1 MNKLFKLVRH
11 LTMSLFAMATLI
23 GTTANAERL
32 LTENFEYKLGNLYSQ
47 GGWLKYGTQAAG
59 PVQVIDNA
67 LTYPDYQDKAVG
79 KAVHLTQVASGE
91 DLMRAVSETAISSG
105 KVYLSALVKVN
116 AVADD
121 QYFLSWRLSNPPLL
135 VSLTKKT
142 PPENTRLIASKG
154 SADGKFVFKISRNS
168 ATLFE
173 STEEFE
179 LGKTYLVVMSYEF
192 KEGTKND
199 VVQLWVNPAVASTEP
214 KPNAAINS
222 ATHTGADM
230 KSFQAIELRQGSSAT
245 KVGPEVIVDAIRVGT
260 AWTDLF
266 DVAST
271 EPTMTVTPTV
281 VYDGSAVAIGS
292 STTFATYAVEYAN
305 LENPIDVYLT
315 GANRNQFEVSAAT
328 IPAGSGKATI
338 TLTYKPQAIGKH
350 TARINFESTVS
361 TLNTGF
367 AATGIAWDPANPPM
381 IVAHSGGLTPFTCK
395 AGEQQKQTITVT
407 TSDLPDYGK
416 AAVKGLSNGAF
427 IISTATLLKNGNT
440 QINITFKPL
449 VPGDYEEVIEFSGIK
464 AVTETIR
471 IYGTATENG
480 TTEDREGDRL
490 PLDDSK
496 PLASY
501 MQNFDGVTKNK
512 PLSIEGWKNL
522 AQVGN
527 RAWWGYTWADG
538 NSAAKVTPYDSKME
552 ETTPCVMTLVSPAL
566 DFKNT
571 PNPVLT
577 FKVMGTLMRDGMADQ
592 LEVCYIEKDGEGMY
606 VQPIDGLNIPASPDK
621 NEEWVPYTIDLK
633 GLDLADVFFIGFR
646 FNSSRGTES
655 TTSYYIDD
663 FSWGQTNV
671 PLIRP
676 NIREGSFKATAGKK
690 ATSPDIEIE
699 GIALTSDI
707 KISLYGAHK
716 GFFTLS
722 TTTLP
727 AAGGKFN
734 LDFLNTEPG
743 EYAVEVDLNSDGAPL
758 TAVIVGVQNETATGI
773 TDVIVDLS
781 QPVSVYDIQG
791 RALITNKQI
800 SSTSELK
807 SAFGEGIYIVKQGE
821 KACKVKL

>member
-1 MNKLFKLVRH
+1 MNKLFKLVKH

-32 LTENFEYKLGNLYSQ
+32 LTENFEYNLGNLYSQ

-121 QYFLSWRLSNPPLL
+121 QYFLAFIQPTSAGI
-135 VSLTKKT
+135 VDKKT

-214 KPNAAINS
+214 QPNAAINS

-292 STTFATYAVEYAN
+292 STTYATYAVEYAN

-315 GANRNQFEVSAAT
+315 GANRNQFEVSAET

-633 GLDLADVFFIGFR
+633 GLDLADTFFIGFR
-646 FNSSRGTES
+646 FNSSRGAES

-743 EYAVEVDLNSDGAPL
+743 EYAVEVDLNSEGAPL

>member
-32 LTENFEYKLGNLYSQ
+32 LTENFEYELGNLYSQ

-121 QYFLSWRLSNPPLL
+121 QYFLAFIQPTSAGI
-135 VSLTKKT
+135 VDKKT

-292 STTFATYAVEYAN
+292 STTYATYAVEYAN

-315 GANRNQFEVSAAT
+315 GANRNQFEVSAET

-527 RAWWGYTWADG
+527 RAWWGYTWDDG
-538 NSAAKVTPYDSKME
+538 NGAAKVTPYDSKME
-552 ETTPCVMTLVSPAL
+552 ESTPCVMTLVSPAL

-633 GLDLADVFFIGFR
+633 GLDLADTFFIGFR
-646 FNSSRGTES
+646 FNSSRGAES

-690 ATSPDIEIE
+690 ASSPDIEIE

-743 EYAVEVDLNSDGAPL
+743 EYAVEVDLNSEGAPL
-758 TAVIVGVQNETATGI
+758 TAVIVGVQNETATDI

>member
-32 LTENFEYKLGNLYSQ
+32 LTENFEYELGNLYSQ

-121 QYFLSWRLSNPPLL
+121 QYFLAFIQPTSAGI
-135 VSLTKKT
+135 VDKKT

-154 SADGKFVFKISRNS
+154 SADGKFMFKISRNS

-214 KPNAAINS
+214 QPNAAFNS

-292 STTFATYAVEYAN
+292 STTYATYAVEYAN

-315 GANRNQFEVSAAT
+315 GANRNQFEVSAET

-527 RAWWGYTWADG
+527 RAWWGYTWDDG
-538 NSAAKVTPYDSKME
+538 NGAAKVTPYDSKME

-646 FNSSRGTES
+646 FNSSRGAES

-690 ATSPDIEIE
+690 ASSPDIEIE

-743 EYAVEVDLNSDGAPL
+743 EYAVEVDLNSEGAPL

>member
-32 LTENFEYKLGNLYSQ
+32 LTENFEYELGNLYSQ

-116 AVADD
+116 AVADG
-121 QYFLSWRLSNPPLL
+121 QYFLAFIQPTSAGI
-135 VSLTKKT
+135 VDKKT

-245 KVGPEVIVDAIRVGT
+245 KVGPEVIIDAIRVGT

-292 STTFATYAVEYAN
+292 STTYATYAVEYAN

-315 GANRNQFEVSAAT
+315 GANRNQFEVSAET

-501 MQNFDGVTKNK
+501 VQNFDGVTKNK

-566 DFKNT
+566 DFKKT

-577 FKVMGTLMRDGMADQ
+577 FKVMGTLMRNGMADQ

-633 GLDLADVFFIGFR
+633 GLDLADTFFIGFR
-646 FNSSRGTES
+646 FNSSRGAES

-676 NIREGSFKATAGKK
+676 NIRQGSFKATAGKK

-722 TTTLP
+722 TTTMP

-743 EYAVEVDLNSDGAPL
+743 EYAVEVDLNSEGAPL

>member
-32 LTENFEYKLGNLYSQ
+32 LTENFEYELGNLYSQ

-59 PVQVIDNA
+59 PVQVINNA

-121 QYFLSWRLSNPPLL
+121 QYFLAFIQPTSAGI
-135 VSLTKKT
+135 VDKKT

-214 KPNAAINS
+214 QPNAAINS

-292 STTFATYAVEYAN
+292 STTYATYAVEYAN

-315 GANRNQFEVSAAT
+315 GANRNQFEVSAET

-522 AQVGN
+522 AEVGN

-606 VQPIDGLNIPASPDK
+606 VQPINGLNIPASPDK

-646 FNSSRGTES
+646 FNSSRGAES

-743 EYAVEVDLNSDGAPL
+743 EYAVEVDLNSEGAPL

>member
-32 LTENFEYKLGNLYSQ
+32 LTENFEYELGNLYSQ

-121 QYFLSWRLSNPPLL
+121 QYFLAFIQPTSAGI
-135 VSLTKKT
+135 VDKKT

-214 KPNAAINS
+214 QPNAAINS
-222 ATHTGADM
+222 TTHTGADM

-315 GANRNQFEVSAAT
+315 GANRNQFEVSAET

-449 VPGDYEEVIEFSGIK
+449 VAGDYEEVIEFSGIK
-464 AVTETIR
+464 ATTETIR
-471 IYGTATENG
+471 ITGTATENG

-577 FKVMGTLMRDGMADQ
+577 FKVMGTLMREGMTDE

-743 EYAVEVDLNSDGAPL
+743 EYAVEVDLNSEGAPL

-821 KACKVKL
+821 KVCKVKL

>member
-32 LTENFEYKLGNLYSQ
+32 LTENFEYELGNLYSQ

-121 QYFLSWRLSNPPLL
+121 QYFLAFIQPTSAGI
-135 VSLTKKT
+135 VDKKT

-154 SADGKFVFKISRNS
+154 SVDGKFVFKISRNS

-214 KPNAAINS
+214 QPNAAINS

-292 STTFATYAVEYAN
+292 STTFATYDVEYAN

-315 GANRNQFEVSAAT
+315 GANRNQFEVSAET

-367 AATGIAWDPANPPM
+367 AATGIAWDPENPPT
-381 IVAHSGGLTPFTCK
+381 IVAHSEGLTPFTCK

-464 AVTETIR
+464 ATTETIR
-471 IYGTATENG
+471 ITGTATENG

-501 MQNFDGVTKNK
+501 VQNFDGVTKNK

-538 NSAAKVTPYDSKME
+538 NGAAKVTPYDSKME

-646 FNSSRGTES
+646 FNSSRGAES

-743 EYAVEVDLNSDGAPL
+743 EYAVEVDLNSEGAPL

-791 RALITNKQI
+791 HALITNKQI

>member
-32 LTENFEYKLGNLYSQ
+32 LTENFEYELGNLYSQ

-121 QYFLSWRLSNPPLL
+121 QYFLAFIQPTSAGI
-135 VSLTKKT
+135 VDKKT

-214 KPNAAINS
+214 QPNAAINS

-245 KVGPEVIVDAIRVGT
+245 KVGPEVIIDAIRVGT

-292 STTFATYAVEYAN
+292 STTYATYAVEYAN

-315 GANRNQFEVSAAT
+315 GANRNQFEVSAET

-527 RAWWGYTWADG
+527 RAWWGYTWDDG
-538 NSAAKVTPYDSKME
+538 NGAAKVTPYDSKME
-552 ETTPCVMTLVSPAL
+552 ESTPCVMTLVSPAL

-633 GLDLADVFFIGFR
+633 GLDLADVFFIGFC
-646 FNSSRGTES
+646 FNSSRGAES

-676 NIREGSFKATAGKK
+676 NIRQGSFKATAGKK

-743 EYAVEVDLNSDGAPL
+743 EYAVEVDLNSEGAPL
-758 TAVIVGVQNETATGI
+758 TAVIVGVQNETVTGI

>member
-32 LTENFEYKLGNLYSQ
+32 LTENFEYNLGNLYSQ

-116 AVADD
+116 AVADN
-121 QYFLSWRLSNPPLL
+121 QYFLAFIQPTSAGI
-135 VSLTKKT
+135 VDKKT

-315 GANRNQFEVSAAT
+315 GANRNQFEVSAET

-527 RAWWGYTWADG
+527 RAWWGYTWDDG
-538 NSAAKVTPYDSKME
+538 NGAAKVTPYDSKME

-646 FNSSRGTES
+646 FNSSRGAES

-743 EYAVEVDLNSDGAPL
+743 EYAVEVDLNSEGAPL

>member
-32 LTENFEYKLGNLYSQ
+32 LTENFEYNLGNLYSQ

-91 DLMRAVSETAISSG
+91 DLMRAVSETAITSG

-121 QYFLSWRLSNPPLL
+121 QYFLAFIQPTSAGI
-135 VSLTKKT
+135 VDKKT

-292 STTFATYAVEYAN
+292 STTYATYAVEYAN

-315 GANRNQFEVSAAT
+315 GANRNQFEVSAET

-480 TTEDREGDRL
+480 TSEDREGDRL

-538 NSAAKVTPYDSKME
+538 NGAAKVTPYDSKME

-633 GLDLADVFFIGFR
+633 GLDLADTFFIGFR
-646 FNSSRGTES
+646 FNSSRGAES

-676 NIREGSFKATAGKK
+676 NIRQGSFKATAGKK

-743 EYAVEVDLNSDGAPL
+743 EYAVEVDLNSEGAPL

>member
-32 LTENFEYKLGNLYSQ
+32 LTENFEYNLGNLYSQ

-116 AVADD
+116 AVADG
-121 QYFLSWRLSNPPLL
+121 QYFLAFIQPTSAGI
-135 VSLTKKT
+135 VDKKT
-142 PPENTRLIASKG
+142 PPENTRLIASKC

-173 STEEFE
+173 SAEEFE

-292 STTFATYAVEYAN
+292 STTYATYAVEYAN

-315 GANRNQFEVSAAT
+315 GANRNQFEVSAET

-646 FNSSRGTES
+646 FNSSRGAES

-743 EYAVEVDLNSDGAPL
+743 EYAVEVDLNSEGAPL

>member
-32 LTENFEYKLGNLYSQ
+32 LTENFEYELGNLYSQ

-121 QYFLSWRLSNPPLL
+121 QYFLAFIQPTSAGI
-135 VSLTKKT
+135 VDKKT

-222 ATHTGADM
+222 TTHTGADM

-315 GANRNQFEVSAAT
+315 GANRNQFEVSAET

-552 ETTPCVMTLVSPAL
+552 ESTPCVMTLVSPAL

-633 GLDLADVFFIGFR
+633 GLDLADTFFIGFR

-734 LDFLNTEPG
+734 LEFLNTEPG
-743 EYAVEVDLNSDGAPL
+743 EYAVEVDLNSEGAPL

>member
-1 MNKLFKLVRH
+1 MNKLFKLVKH

-32 LTENFEYKLGNLYSQ
+32 LTENFEYELGNLYSQ

-67 LTYPDYQDKAVG
+67 LTYPGYQDKAVG

-121 QYFLSWRLSNPPLL
+121 QYFLAFIQPTSAGI
-135 VSLTKKT
+135 VDKKT

-214 KPNAAINS
+214 QPNAAINS

-292 STTFATYAVEYAN
+292 STTYATYAVEYAN

-315 GANRNQFEVSAAT
+315 GANRNQFEVSAET

-407 TSDLPDYGK
+407 TSDLPEYGK

-633 GLDLADVFFIGFR
+633 GLDLADTFFIGFR
-646 FNSSRGTES
+646 FNSSRGAES

-743 EYAVEVDLNSDGAPL
+743 EYAVEVDLNSEGAPL

>member
-1 MNKLFKLVRH
+1 MNKLFKLVKH

-32 LTENFEYKLGNLYSQ
+32 LTENFEYELGNLYSQ

-59 PVQVIDNA
+59 PVQVINNA

-79 KAVHLTQVASGE
+79 KAVQLTQVASGE

-116 AVADD
+116 AVADN
-121 QYFLSWRLSNPPLL
+121 QYFLAFIQPTSAGI
-135 VSLTKKT
+135 VDKKT

-214 KPNAAINS
+214 QPNATINS

-292 STTFATYAVEYAN
+292 STTYATYAVEYAN

-315 GANRNQFEVSAAT
+315 GANRNQFEVSAET

-350 TARINFESTVS
+350 TARINFESTES

-743 EYAVEVDLNSDGAPL
+743 EYAVEVDLNSEGAPL

>member
-32 LTENFEYKLGNLYSQ
+32 LTENFEYELGNLYSQ

-79 KAVHLTQVASGE
+79 KAVHLTQMASGE
-91 DLMRAVSETAISSG
+91 DLMRVVSETAISSG

-116 AVADD
+116 AVADN
-121 QYFLSWRLSNPPLL
+121 QYFLAFIQPTSAGI
-135 VSLTKKT
+135 VDKKT

-214 KPNAAINS
+214 QPNAAINS

-292 STTFATYAVEYAN
+292 STTYATYAVEYAN

-315 GANRNQFEVSAAT
+315 GANRNQFEVSAET

-566 DFKNT
+566 DFKST

-646 FNSSRGTES
+646 FNSSRGAES

-699 GIALTSDI
+699 GIALTNDI

-727 AAGGKFN
+727 AVGGKFN

-743 EYAVEVDLNSDGAPL
+743 EYAVEVDLNSEGAPL

>member
-32 LTENFEYKLGNLYSQ
+32 LTENFEYELGNLYSQ

-91 DLMRAVSETAISSG
+91 DLMRAVSATAITSG

-116 AVADD
+116 AVAND
-121 QYFLSWRLSNPPLL
+121 QYFLAFIQPTSAGI
-135 VSLTKKT
+135 VDKKT

-214 KPNAAINS
+214 QPNAAINS

-230 KSFQAIELRQGSSAT
+230 KSFQAIELRQGSSST

-315 GANRNQFEVSAAT
+315 GANRNQFEVSAET

-367 AATGIAWDPANPPM
+367 AATAIAWDPANPPM
-381 IVAHSGGLTPFTCK
+381 IVAHGEGLTPFTCK

-471 IYGTATENG
+471 ITGKATENG

-490 PLDDSK
+490 PLDESK

-606 VQPIDGLNIPASPDK
+606 VQPINGLNIPASPDK

-646 FNSSRGTES
+646 FNSSRGAES

-743 EYAVEVDLNSDGAPL
+743 EYAVEVDLNSEGAPL

-800 SSTSELK
+800 NSTSELK

>member
-32 LTENFEYKLGNLYSQ
+32 LTENFEYNLGNLYSQ

-67 LTYPDYQDKAVG
+67 LTYPDYQDKTVG

-121 QYFLSWRLSNPPLL
+121 QYFLAFIQPTSAGI
-135 VSLTKKT
+135 VDKKT

-214 KPNAAINS
+214 QPNAAINS

-245 KVGPEVIVDAIRVGT
+245 KVGPDVIIDAIRVGT

-315 GANRNQFEVSAAT
+315 GANRNQFEVSAET

-646 FNSSRGTES
+646 FNSSRGAES

-743 EYAVEVDLNSDGAPL
+743 EYAVEVDLNSEGAPL

>member
-32 LTENFEYKLGNLYSQ
+32 LTENFEYELGNLYSQ
-47 GGWLKYGTQAAG
+47 GGWLKYGTQATG

-116 AVADD
+116 AAADD
-121 QYFLSWRLSNPPLL
+121 QYFLAFIQPTSAGI
-135 VSLTKKT
+135 VDKKT

-305 LENPIDVYLT
+305 LENPINVYLT
-315 GANRNQFEVSAAT
+315 GANRNQFEVSAET

-350 TARINFESTVS
+350 TARINFESSVS

-367 AATGIAWDPANPPM
+367 AATGIAWDPENPPT
-381 IVAHSGGLTPFTCK
+381 IVAHSEGLTPFTCK

-464 AVTETIR
+464 AVTKTIR
-471 IYGTATENG
+471 ITGTATENG

-501 MQNFDGVTKNK
+501 VQNFDGVIKNK
-512 PLSIEGWKNL
+512 PLSVEGWKNL

-538 NSAAKVTPYDSKME
+538 NGAAKVTPYDSKME

-606 VQPIDGLNIPASPDK
+606 VQPIDGLNLPASPDK

-633 GLDLADVFFIGFR
+633 GLDLADTFFIGFR
-646 FNSSRGTES
+646 FNSSRGAES

-676 NIREGSFKATAGKK
+676 NIREGSFRATAGKK

-743 EYAVEVDLNSDGAPL
+743 EYAVEVDLNSEGAPL

>member
-32 LTENFEYKLGNLYSQ
+32 LTENFEYNLGNLYSQ

-67 LTYPDYQDKAVG
+67 LTYPGYQDKAVG

-121 QYFLSWRLSNPPLL
+121 QYFLAFIQPTSAGI
-135 VSLTKKT
+135 VDKKT

-214 KPNAAINS
+214 QPNAAINS

-230 KSFQAIELRQGSSAT
+230 KSFQAIELRQGSSTT

-292 STTFATYAVEYAN
+292 STTYATYAVEYAN

-315 GANRNQFEVSAAT
+315 GANRNQFEVSAET

-646 FNSSRGTES
+646 FNSSRGAES

-690 ATSPDIEIE
+690 ATSPDIEVE

-743 EYAVEVDLNSDGAPL
+743 EYAVEVDLNSEGAPL

>member
-1 MNKLFKLVRH
+1 MNKLFKLVKH

-32 LTENFEYKLGNLYSQ
+32 LTENFEYELGNLYSQ

-116 AVADD
+116 AVADN
-121 QYFLSWRLSNPPLL
+121 QYFLAFIQPTSAGI
-135 VSLTKKT
+135 VDKKT

-245 KVGPEVIVDAIRVGT
+245 KAGPEVIVDAIRVGT

-292 STTFATYAVEYAN
+292 STTYATYAVEYAN

-315 GANRNQFEVSAAT
+315 GANRNQFEVSAET

-527 RAWWGYTWADG
+527 RAWWGYTWDDG
-538 NSAAKVTPYDSKME
+538 NGAAKVTPYDSKME
-552 ETTPCVMTLVSPAL
+552 ESTPCVMTLVSPAL

-646 FNSSRGTES
+646 FNSSRGAES

-690 ATSPDIEIE
+690 ASSPDIEIE

-743 EYAVEVDLNSDGAPL
+743 EYAVEVDLNSEGAPL

>member
-1 MNKLFKLVRH
+1 MNKLFKLVKH

-32 LTENFEYKLGNLYSQ
+32 LTENFEYELGNLYSK

-121 QYFLSWRLSNPPLL
+121 QYFLAFIQPTSAGI
-135 VSLTKKT
+135 VDKKT

-214 KPNAAINS
+214 QPNATINS

-315 GANRNQFEVSAAT
+315 GANRNQFEVSAET

-646 FNSSRGTES
+646 FNSSRGAES

-743 EYAVEVDLNSDGAPL
+743 EYAVEVDLNSEGAPL

>member
-1 MNKLFKLVRH
+1 MNKLFKLVKH

-32 LTENFEYKLGNLYSQ
+32 LTENFEYELGNLYSQ

-116 AVADD
+116 AVADN
-121 QYFLSWRLSNPPLL
+121 QYFLAFIQPTSAGI
-135 VSLTKKT
+135 VDKKT

-214 KPNAAINS
+214 QPNAAINS

-315 GANRNQFEVSAAT
+315 GANRNQFEVSAET

-743 EYAVEVDLNSDGAPL
+743 EYAVEVDLNSEGAPL

>member
-1 MNKLFKLVRH
+1 MNKLFKLVKH

-32 LTENFEYKLGNLYSQ
+32 LTENFEYELGNLYSQ

-59 PVQVIDNA
+59 PVQVINNA

-121 QYFLSWRLSNPPLL
+121 QYFLAFIQPTSAGI
-135 VSLTKKT
+135 VDKKT

-214 KPNAAINS
+214 QPNAAINS

-292 STTFATYAVEYAN
+292 STTYATYAVEYAN

-315 GANRNQFEVSAAT
+315 GANRNQFEVSAET

-501 MQNFDGVTKNK
+501 VQNFDGVTKNK

-538 NSAAKVTPYDSKME
+538 NGAAKVTPYDSKME

-606 VQPIDGLNIPASPDK
+606 VQPINGLNIPASPDK

-646 FNSSRGTES
+646 FNSSRGAES

-743 EYAVEVDLNSDGAPL
+743 EYAVEVDLNSEGAPL

>member
-32 LTENFEYKLGNLYSQ
+32 LTENFEYELGNLYSQ

-121 QYFLSWRLSNPPLL
+121 QYFLAFIQPTSAGI
-135 VSLTKKT
+135 VDKKT

-214 KPNAAINS
+214 QPNATINS

-245 KVGPEVIVDAIRVGT
+245 KVGPEVIIDAIRVGT

-292 STTFATYAVEYAN
+292 STTYATYAVEYAN

-315 GANRNQFEVSAAT
+315 GANRNQFEVSAET

-577 FKVMGTLMRDGMADQ
+577 FKMMGTLMRDGMADQ

-633 GLDLADVFFIGFR
+633 GLDLADTFFIGFR
-646 FNSSRGTES
+646 FNSSRGAES

-743 EYAVEVDLNSDGAPL
+743 EYAVEVDLNSEGAPL

>member
-32 LTENFEYKLGNLYSQ
+32 LTENFEYELGNLYSQ

-121 QYFLSWRLSNPPLL
+121 QYFLAFIQPTSAGIVN
-135 VSLTKKT
+135 KKT

-315 GANRNQFEVSAAT
+315 GANRNQFEVSAET

-646 FNSSRGTES
+646 FNSSRGAES

-743 EYAVEVDLNSDGAPL
+743 EYAVEVDLNSEGAPL

>member
-1 MNKLFKLVRH
+1 MNKLFKLVKH

-32 LTENFEYKLGNLYSQ
+32 LTENFEYELGNLYSQ

-121 QYFLSWRLSNPPLL
+121 QYFLAFIQPTSAGI
-135 VSLTKKT
+135 VDKKT

-315 GANRNQFEVSAAT
+315 GANRNQFEVSAET

-361 TLNTGF
+361 TLSTGF

-471 IYGTATENG
+471 IYGKATENG

-512 PLSIEGWKNL
+512 PLSVDGWKNL

-633 GLDLADVFFIGFR
+633 GLNLADVFFIGFR
-646 FNSSRGTES
+646 FNSSRGAES

-676 NIREGSFKATAGKK
+676 NIRQGSFKATAGKK

-743 EYAVEVDLNSDGAPL
+743 EYAVEVDLNSEGAPL

>member
-1 MNKLFKLVRH
+1 MNKLFKLVKH

-32 LTENFEYKLGNLYSQ
+32 LTENFEYNLGNLYSQ

-121 QYFLSWRLSNPPLL
+121 QYFLAFIQPTSAGI
-135 VSLTKKT
+135 VDKKT

-154 SADGKFVFKISRNS
+154 SADSKFVFKISRNS

-173 STEEFE
+173 STDEFE

-192 KEGTKND
+192 KESTKND

-315 GANRNQFEVSAAT
+315 GANRNQFEVSAET

-527 RAWWGYTWADG
+527 RAWWGYTWDDG
-538 NSAAKVTPYDSKME
+538 NGAAKVTPYDSKME

-646 FNSSRGTES
+646 FNSSRGAES

-743 EYAVEVDLNSDGAPL
+743 EYAVEVDLNSEGAPL

>member
-1 MNKLFKLVRH
+1 MNKLFKLVKH

-32 LTENFEYKLGNLYSQ
+32 LTENFEYELGNLYSQ

-121 QYFLSWRLSNPPLL
+121 QYFLAFIQPTSAGI
-135 VSLTKKT
+135 VDKKT

-192 KEGTKND
+192 KEGSKND

-214 KPNAAINS
+214 QPNAAINS

-292 STTFATYAVEYAN
+292 STTYATYAVEYAN

-315 GANRNQFEVSAAT
+315 GANRNQFEVSAET

-501 MQNFDGVTKNK
+501 VQNFDGVTKNK

-552 ETTPCVMTLVSPAL
+552 ESTPCVMTLVSPAL

-606 VQPIDGLNIPASPDK
+606 VQLIDGLNIPASPDK

-743 EYAVEVDLNSDGAPL
+743 EYAVEVDLNSEGAPL

>member
-1 MNKLFKLVRH
+1 MNKLFKLVKH

-32 LTENFEYKLGNLYSQ
+32 LTENFEYELGNLYSQ

-121 QYFLSWRLSNPPLL
+121 QYFLAFIQPTSAGI
-135 VSLTKKT
+135 VDKKT

-214 KPNAAINS
+214 QPNAAINS

-315 GANRNQFEVSAAT
+315 GANRDQFEVSAET

-367 AATGIAWDPANPPM
+367 AATGIAWDPENPPT
-381 IVAHSGGLTPFTCK
+381 IVAHSEGLTPFTCK

-464 AVTETIR
+464 ATTETIR
-471 IYGTATENG
+471 ITGTATENG

-501 MQNFDGVTKNK
+501 VQNFDGVIKNK

-538 NSAAKVTPYDSKME
+538 NDAAKVTPYDSKME

-646 FNSSRGTES
+646 FNSSRGAES

-734 LDFLNTEPG
+734 LEFLNTEPG
-743 EYAVEVDLNSDGAPL
+743 EYAVEVDLNSEGAPL

>member
-1 MNKLFKLVRH
+1 MNKLFKLVKH

-32 LTENFEYKLGNLYSQ
+32 LTENFEYELGNLYSQ

-59 PVQVIDNA
+59 PVQVINNA

-116 AVADD
+116 AVADN
-121 QYFLSWRLSNPPLL
+121 QYFLAFIQPTSAGI
-135 VSLTKKT
+135 VDKKT

-214 KPNAAINS
+214 QPNAAINS

-245 KVGPEVIVDAIRVGT
+245 KVGPEVIIDAIRVGT

-292 STTFATYAVEYAN
+292 STTYATYAVEYAN

-315 GANRNQFEVSAAT
+315 GANRNQFEVSAET

-646 FNSSRGTES
+646 FNSSRGAES

-743 EYAVEVDLNSDGAPL
+743 EYAVEVDLNSEGAPL

>member
-32 LTENFEYKLGNLYSQ
+32 LTENFEYNLGNLYSQ
-47 GGWLKYGTQAAG
+47 GGWLKYGTQATG

-121 QYFLSWRLSNPPLL
+121 QYFLAFIQPTSAGI
-135 VSLTKKT
+135 VDKKT

-214 KPNAAINS
+214 QPNAAINS

-245 KVGPEVIVDAIRVGT
+245 KVGPEVIIDAIRVGT

-315 GANRNQFEVSAAT
+315 GANRNQFEVSAET

-538 NSAAKVTPYDSKME
+538 NGAAKVTPYDSKME

-646 FNSSRGTES
+646 FNSSRGAES

-743 EYAVEVDLNSDGAPL
+743 EYAVEVDLNSEGAPL

-821 KACKVKL
+821 KVCKVKL

>member
-32 LTENFEYKLGNLYSQ
+32 LTENFEYNLGNLYSQ

-91 DLMRAVSETAISSG
+91 DLMRAVSATAITSG

-121 QYFLSWRLSNPPLL
+121 QYFLAFIQPTSAGI
-135 VSLTKKT
+135 VDKKT

-192 KEGTKND
+192 KTGDKND

-292 STTFATYAVEYAN
+292 STTYATYAVEYAN

-315 GANRNQFEVSAAT
+315 GANRNQFEVSAET

-743 EYAVEVDLNSDGAPL
+743 EYAVEVDLNSEGAPL

>member
-32 LTENFEYKLGNLYSQ
+32 LTENFEYNLGNLYSQ

-121 QYFLSWRLSNPPLL
+121 QYFLAFIQPTSAGI
-135 VSLTKKT
+135 VDKKT
-142 PPENTRLIASKG
+142 PPENTRLIASKC

-292 STTFATYAVEYAN
+292 STTYATYAVEYAN

-315 GANRNQFEVSAAT
+315 GANRNQFEVSAET

-527 RAWWGYTWADG
+527 RAWWGYTWDDG

-646 FNSSRGTES
+646 FNSSRGAES

-743 EYAVEVDLNSDGAPL
+743 EYAVEVDLNSEGAPL

>member
-32 LTENFEYKLGNLYSQ
+32 LTENFEYNLGNLYSQ

-79 KAVHLTQVASGE
+79 NAVHLTQVASGE

-116 AVADD
+116 AVADN
-121 QYFLSWRLSNPPLL
+121 QYFLAFIQPTSAGI
-135 VSLTKKT
+135 VDKKT

-315 GANRNQFEVSAAT
+315 GANRNQFEVSTET

-367 AATGIAWDPANPPM
+367 AATGITWDPENPPM
-381 IVAHSGGLTPFTCK
+381 IVAHSEGLTPFTCK

-471 IYGTATENG
+471 ITGTATENG

-646 FNSSRGTES
+646 FNSSRGAES

-743 EYAVEVDLNSDGAPL
+743 EYAVEVDLNSEGAPL

>member
-32 LTENFEYKLGNLYSQ
+32 LTENFEYELGNLYSQ

-59 PVQVIDNA
+59 PVQVTNNA

-121 QYFLSWRLSNPPLL
+121 QYFLAFIQPTSAGI
-135 VSLTKKT
+135 VDKKT

-154 SADGKFVFKISRNS
+154 SVDGKFVFKISRNS

-214 KPNAAINS
+214 QPNAAINS

-315 GANRNQFEVSAAT
+315 GANRNQFEVSAET

-367 AATGIAWDPANPPM
+367 AATGIAWDPENPPT
-381 IVAHSGGLTPFTCK
+381 IVAHSEGLTPFTCK

-464 AVTETIR
+464 ATTETIR
-471 IYGTATENG
+471 ITGTATENG

-501 MQNFDGVTKNK
+501 VQNFDGVIKNK

-538 NSAAKVTPYDSKME
+538 NGAAKVTPYDSKME

-646 FNSSRGTES
+646 FNSSRGAES

-676 NIREGSFKATAGKK
+676 NIREGSFRATAGKK
-690 ATSPDIEIE
+690 AISPDIEIE

-743 EYAVEVDLNSDGAPL
+743 EYAVEVDLNSEGAPL

-791 RALITNKQI
+791 RVLITNKQI

>member
-32 LTENFEYKLGNLYSQ
+32 LTENFEYELGNLYSQ

-116 AVADD
+116 AVADN
-121 QYFLSWRLSNPPLL
+121 QYFLAFIQPTSAGI
-135 VSLTKKT
+135 VDKKT

-222 ATHTGADM
+222 TTHTGADM

-292 STTFATYAVEYAN
+292 STTFATYDVEYAN

-315 GANRNQFEVSAAT
+315 GANRNQFEVSAET

-552 ETTPCVMTLVSPAL
+552 ESTPCVMTLVSPAL

-633 GLDLADVFFIGFR
+633 GLDLADTFFIGFR
-646 FNSSRGTES
+646 FNSSRGAES

-743 EYAVEVDLNSDGAPL
+743 EYAVEVDLNSEGAPL

>member
-32 LTENFEYKLGNLYSQ
+32 LTENFEYNLGNLYSQ

-91 DLMRAVSETAISSG
+91 DLMRAVSATAITSG

-121 QYFLSWRLSNPPLL
+121 QYFLAFIQPTSAGI
-135 VSLTKKT
+135 VDKKT

-199 VVQLWVNPAVASTEP
+199 VVQLWVNPAVTSTEP

-245 KVGPEVIVDAIRVGT
+245 KVGPEVIIDAIRVGT

-292 STTFATYAVEYAN
+292 STTYATYAVEYAN

-315 GANRNQFEVSAAT
+315 GANRNQFEVSAET

-646 FNSSRGTES
+646 FNSSRGAES

-743 EYAVEVDLNSDGAPL
+743 EYAVEVDLNSEGAPL